1 MKKSSKSK
9 SKAFVTKRLTK
20 SEQKGKFGG
29 FLIIEKLPGYF
40 LLLCMLLA
48 LGLIGYILSPFLTE
62 ILVAAFLVVAFYPVY
77 KKLNKWFRGL
87 RGLASFVSVLLL
99 IILVLAPLSVV
110 ILLITSEASDAY
122 QIIQS
127 KIESGVF
134 DQYFQ
139 WSDGGYFYELKER
152 IQPVID
158 LDSIDLKQM
167 IVDSA
172 QSVSSWLVA
181 QTGDI
186 LKGVG
191 SLVLG
196 IVILI
201 MTMYY
206 FFKDGDK
213 LVDRVGKLSPLPI
226 VYEHELFNKIR
237 QMVKAIVFGV
247 FLTSIVQGI
256 LGGIGFAIVGISNP
270 VFWGTAMAFLSLVP
284 VVGTAL
290 IWAPAAIVMA
300 ILGSYG
306 AALFL
311 VIWGLFLV
319 GTIDNFLKPYLI
331 GNRAHTYPLMT
342 FLVVL
347 GGIIVM
353 DLKGVILGPIM
364 LVILMSF
371 LHIYEAEYKRVLKK

>member
-1 MKKSSKSK
+1 MKKSVKK
-9 SKAFVTKRLTK
+9 KLTK

-40 LLLCMLLA
+40 LVVCTLLV

-62 ILVAAFLVVAFYPVY
+62 ILIAAFLVVAFYPVY
-77 KKLNKWFRGL
+77 KKLNQWFRGL
-87 RGLASFVSVLLL
+87 GGLASFVSVLLL

-110 ILLITSEASDAY
+110 ALLISTEAIDAY
-122 QIIQS
+122 QIIQV

-134 DQYFQ
+134 DKYFQ
-139 WSDGGYFYELKER
+139 WGDGGYFYDLKKQIEP
-152 IQPVID
+152 IID

-172 QSVSSWLVA
+172 QSVSTWLVS
-181 QTGDI
+181 QIGDL

-191 SLVLG
+191 GLILG
-196 IVILI
+196 LVILLL
-201 MTMYY
+201 TMYY

-213 LVDRVGKLSPLPI
+213 LVSRVGKLSPLPI
-226 VYEHELFNKIR
+226 VYEKELFTKIR

-290 IWAPAAIVMA
+290 VWAPAAIVMA

-311 VIWGLFLV
+311 VLWGLFLV

-353 DLKGVILGPIM
+353 DLKGLILGPIM
-364 LVILMSF
+364 LVVLMSF

>member
-1 MKKSSKSK
+1 MKKT
-9 SKAFVTKRLTK
+9 VTKRLTK

-29 FLIIEKLPGYF
+29 LLIIEKLPGYF
-40 LLLCMLLA
+40 LLVCMLLA

-62 ILVAAFLVVAFYPVY
+62 ILIAAFLVVAFYPVY

-87 RGLASFVSVLLL
+87 SGLASFVSVLLL
-99 IILVLAPLSVV
+99 VILVLAPLSVV

-122 QIIQS
+122 QIIQT
-127 KIESGVF
+127 KVESGVF
-134 DQYFQ
+134 DKYFQ
-139 WSDGGYFYELKER
+139 WSDGGYFYELKKQ

-172 QSVSSWLVA
+172 QSVSTWLVG
-181 QTGDI
+181 QTGGI

-196 IVILI
+196 LVVLILS
-201 MTMYY
+201 MYY

-213 LVDRVGKLSPLPI
+213 LVSRVGKLSPLPI
-226 VYEHELFNKIR
+226 VYEKELFTKIR
-237 QMVKAIVFGV
+237 QMVKAIMFGV
-247 FLTSIVQGI
+247 FLTSIAQGI

-290 IWAPAAIVMA
+290 IWGPAAIVMA
-300 ILGSYG
+300 TLGSYG

-311 VIWGLFLV
+311 VLWGLFLV

>member
-1 MKKSSKSK
+1 MKKSS
-9 SKAFVTKRLTK
+9 TKKLTK

-29 FLIIEKLPGYF
+29 LLIIEKLPGYF
-40 LLLCMLLA
+40 LLVCMLLA

-99 IILVLAPLSVV
+99 IILVLAPLSIV

-172 QSVSSWLVA
+172 QSVSSWLVT

-226 VYEHELFNKIR
+226 VYEKELFNKIR

-247 FLTSIVQGI
+247 FLTSIVQGV

-290 IWAPAAIVMA
+290 VWGPAAIVMA

-306 AALFL
+306 AAIFL

>member
-1 MKKSSKSK
+1 MKK
-9 SKAFVTKRLTK
+9 FTKKKLTT

-29 FLIIEKLPGYF
+29 LLIIEKLPGYF
-40 LLLCMLLA
+40 LLVCMLSA

-62 ILVAAFLVVAFYPVY
+62 LLVAAFLVVAFYPVH
-77 KKLNKWFRGL
+77 KKLTQWFRGL
-87 RGLASFVSVLLL
+87 KGLASFVSVLLL
-99 IILVLAPLSVV
+99 VILVLAPITVV
-110 ILLITSEASDAY
+110 VLLITSEASDAY
-122 QIIQS
+122 QIIQT
-127 KIESGVF
+127 KIDSGVF
-134 DQYFQ
+134 DRYFQ
-139 WSDGGYFYELKER
+139 WSEGGYFYELKQQ

-158 LDSIDLKQM
+158 LDSLDLKQM
-167 IVDSA
+167 IIDSA
-172 QSVSSWLVA
+172 QSVSTWLVD
-181 QTGDI
+181 QTGAI
-186 LKGVG
+186 LKSIGG
-191 SLVLG
+191 FVLG

-213 LVDRVGKLSPLPI
+213 LVKRVGQLSPLPI
-226 VYEHELFNKIR
+226 VYEKELFTKIR

-247 FLTSIVQGI
+247 FLTSIVQGA

-284 VVGTAL
+284 IVGTAL
-290 IWAPAAIVMA
+290 IWVPAAIVMA

-311 VIWGLFLV
+311 VLWGLFLV

-347 GGIIVM
+347 GGIMVM